1 MLRRIKNLLKDKL
14 ILVAIVITIVVL
26 GLSFIKMPETRVRVA
41 NIDKVYHSFAY
52 FTLTIVWL
60 FSFYKT
66 PQKKYLVTLSCIFFG
81 IIIVSA
87 MMEFFPVHPA
97 VFMLS
102 LFFMICALVVAL
114 MFKSREKKLQTLI
127 SGENLLSQWTLTDK
141 QKKKYVDYQFQQNFY
156 FFS

>member
-81 IIIVSA
+81 IVIEV
-87 MMEFFPVHPA
+87 
-97 VFMLS
+97 
-102 LFFMICALVVAL
+102 
-114 MFKSREKKLQTLI
+114 LQT
-127 SGENLLSQWTLTDK
+127 TLTDHRMGDILDVFANSLGSLLALFVFRVIF
-141 QKKKYVDYQFQQNFY
+141 KKNRLINN
-156 FFS
+156 